1 MSNQSSPTAAS
12 QPDAAPPSARKR
24 RARNTRA
31 VPPLTSAATPFLS
44 LPTVHP
50 LVRRHYRVATS
61 AIEEL
66 VDLVEHCVRLLIPG
80 ALVHARPRMGKTH
93 AIDYA
98 ALHLNRQRPELLVL
112 RMSCEHHR
120 TQFEGPFFN
129 ALLAAAGVRDTQP
142 ASISQKRFAL
152 VRRLSEQ
159 LQLRQGHIVVMF
171 CDEAQR
177 LSTHALEWLR
187 DVHDQLAQQGV
198 RLITFLVGQPQLMEH
213 KAQYQLAGDEQ
224 IVARF
229 MIEQLHFRGI
239 ATAEA
244 AATCLASYDLTRF
257 PEKSGPT
264 FTQFF
269 CPLAWRAG
277 LRLEHSAADLW
288 NAFVQAHASAQ
299 LQGAI
304 EIQMD
309 YFTRAVE
316 AVLTS
321 APDWDSLDLKL
332 GPAHWERA
340 VRESGYVAAQQTVR
354 NAS

>member
-1 MSNQSSPTAAS
+1 MSEPSPTTATQ
-12 QPDAAPPSARKR
+12 QPPATPPMWRRKPLGLRAAPSAPSPSPA
-24 RARNTRA
+24 
-31 VPPLTSAATPFLS
+31 SATLAL
-44 LPTVHP
+44 HP
-50 LVRRHYRVATS
+50 LVRRHYRVATA

-93 AIDYA
+93 AIDYV
-98 ALHLNRQRPELLVL
+98 ALHLNRHRPSVLVL

-120 TQFEGPFFN
+120 TQFEGPFFS
-129 ALLAAAGVRDTQP
+129 ALLSAAGVRDTQP
-142 ASISQKRFAL
+142 ASVCQKRFAL
-152 VRRLSEQ
+152 ARRLSEQ
-159 LQLRQGHIVVMF
+159 TQLRAGHIVVLF
-171 CDEAQR
+171 CDESQR
-177 LSTHALEWLR
+177 LSKHALEWLR

-229 MIEQLHFRGI
+229 MIEQLNFRGI
-239 ATAEA
+239 VTAQD
-244 AATCLASYDLTRF
+244 AATCLASYDRTLY
-257 PEKSGPT
+257 PEVSGPA

-269 CPLAWRAG
+269 CPLAWAAG

-288 NAFVQAHASAQ
+288 NAFVQAHAAAQ
-299 LQGAI
+299 LPGAI

-316 AVLTS
+316 AILTT
-321 APDWDSLDLKL
+321 APDWDSIGLKL

-354 NAS
+354 AAT